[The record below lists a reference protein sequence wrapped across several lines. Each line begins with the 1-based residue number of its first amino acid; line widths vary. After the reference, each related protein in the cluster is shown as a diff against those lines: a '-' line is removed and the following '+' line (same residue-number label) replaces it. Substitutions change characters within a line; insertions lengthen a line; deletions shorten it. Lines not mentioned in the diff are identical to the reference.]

1 MLFLMN
7 VIMFIIRVLKLLS
20 MQRKL
25 IAFVLV
31 IICLVAVPVGG
42 STAKI
47 AAGAPVFVGESNLDI
62 SNALNSCRIIGWWQN
77 GTNTSAL
84 PDNTI
89 TLYEQNTLSEIIYH
103 YNISPA
109 IFSYHKGKWYCIDKK
124 PLKVVFEVFDPQ
136 LGIKVWDLDHN
147 QDISGK
153 SVSVLTNITYR
164 VDTNMYSALQ
174 SLSRPD
180 VTPLDSF
187 FSVSMVDPVG
197 QTINNV
203 YTGSTGNPRTQI
215 LSFDKEPFI
224 SSSPFYWKNGKDW
237 DHTARNTIG
246 EPLYPLGTYTFVI
259 NQDLNHMVESFQ
271 SSGITN
277 LTNGI
282 TDTKTVTFIKDNV
295 SGAKP
300 VTTLTAMTTI
310 PATTS
315 DSTKNSVS
323 TSVSP
328 STSIPRKTTY
338 SPLPEWIA
346 ILSLIV
352 CLLMI
357 RKN

>member
-1 MLFLMN
+1 
-7 VIMFIIRVLKLLS
+7 MFIIRVLKLLS

-25 IAFVLV
+25 IALALV
-31 IICLVAVPVGG
+31 IICVYAAPVGG

-89 TLYEQNTLSEIIYH
+89 ILYDQNTLSEIIYH
-103 YNISPA
+103 YNISTA
-109 IFSYHKGKWYCIDKK
+109 IFSDHKGKWYCVDKK
-124 PLKVVFEVFDPQ
+124 PLKVVFEVFEPQ

-153 SVSVLTNITYR
+153 SVSVMTNITYR

-174 SLSRPD
+174 SLNRPD
-180 VTPLDSF
+180 VTPSDSF

-197 QTINNV
+197 QDINNI

-237 DHTARNTIG
+237 DHTARNAIG
-246 EPLYPLGTYTFVI
+246 EPLHPLGTYTFVI
-259 NQDLNHMVESFQ
+259 NQDLNHMVETYQ
-271 SSGITN
+271 ASGITN

-295 SGAKP
+295 SGVIP
-300 VTTLTAMTTI
+300 VTTLTLMTTI
-310 PATTS
+310 SAITP
-315 DSTKNSVS
+315 DSTKTSGS

-338 SPLPEWIA
+338 SPLPEWIVV
-346 ILSLIV
+346 ISLIG
-352 CLLMI
+352 CLFITRKKLM
-357 RKN
+357 K